1 LLIEYKWYESGNIP
15 KDLFLDEFVNRDLN
29 NITNLKNLQWR
40 IKGQKL
46 TKEKVMEYLSSAE
59 GKKIVD
65 NSKIRN
71 LFENFGKIK
80 GDKLKIIDTDDLIEF
95 LHSNNDW
102 FDTIF
107 K

>member
-1 LLIEYKWYESGNIP
+1 MARG
-15 KDLFLDEFVNRDLN
+15 DLN

-59 GKKIVD
+59 GRD
-65 NSKIRN
+65 MLTNSKIIQMFDN
-71 LFENFGKIK
+71 YAENVNYSENI
-80 GDKLKIIDTDDLIEF
+80 TNVNDLIGF
-95 LHSNNDW
+95 LQTDSSW
-102 FDTIF
+102 YSLIF